1 MEVTLRNGLE
11 FSNSNYM
18 KNVFVRKNL
27 TPYVLLVHML
37 TFDSKSSLMLVNVNN
52 ITSLFLYWY

>member
-18 KNVFVRKNL
+18 KNVFVKKNL